1 MPKFSILYP
10 YFIIVLCLIIC
21 VVGVSSVVR
30 MPVDLFPNIKIP
42 VVEVATFYNGMP
54 PEQIENDITGRFERF
69 FTLGS
74 GIEHIESRS
83 LTGVSLIKIFFQP
96 GSNPDS
102 AVTTISNLAMA
113 DLGRLPPG
121 TLPPVVLKSDA
132 SSLPVCLVALKGK
145 GLDETQLRDLGQFA
159 VRNQIASVPGASV
172 PQPFGGKYR
181 QIMIYVDPYKLEAN
195 QLSVMDVVRKVNESN
210 LILPAGDVPIGP
222 IDYNIYT
229 NSQLNTL
236 DDINNMPLKI
246 VGQSSVYVKDVGHA
260 EDAHQIQ
267 YNIVRVDGQRSVYL
281 PILKQGG
288 DANTISIV
296 NGVKNITSH
305 LLDVPKSLITDVV
318 FDQSVFVKTAIANLI
333 HEGLI
338 GLVLTGIMILVFLGN
353 VRATAAVFLSI
364 PLSALA
370 TFIVLSMMGSS
381 INSMIL
387 GGLALAFSRLIDN
400 SVVVLENIYRHM
412 ELGESPRV
420 AAERG
425 GNEVALPVLAATLTT
440 AIVFFPVTFL
450 YGVSQFL
457 FTALALSVVI
467 ALFASYIVAMT
478 VVPLYCAKLLTA
490 ESAHNEEKDFTGED
504 QELPEDEVN
513 EEALY
518 EVQENG
524 STPKDKRSAAPK
536 QKKRLGWGARFNHG
550 FNAGFTR
557 FLDRYERFLGFAL
570 LRPLLTV
577 IVILAV
583 FGLSFLLSPLIGLA
597 YFPRTDPGQFVIN
610 FKAATGTRIAD
621 TEDLVNR
628 VENVVRKEVAPG
640 DLKIIASNIGI
651 NPDISA
657 IFNSNSGTYSAY
669 VQVGLADGHKTGSYA
684 YMDKVRAALT
694 REVPEISTY
703 FQSGGLVDSV
713 LNLGLPAPID
723 IKVGGSSIDSAYAT
737 ARKIADQVQH
747 LHGVSDVLIPQ
758 DIDAPSIKL
767 RIDRLRAGEMGLT
780 QKEVVDNVISAL
792 TSNGMIAPS
801 YWVDPKTGNDYL
813 MTVQYPEGTVK
824 SFSDL
829 KSIPLL
835 GNDQAAPTRLDMVTD
850 VSRITAPTEVDHYQ
864 LRRTIDVYVTTK
876 TEALGG
882 VANDVQ
888 KIIDQTQKPAGVTVR
903 MMGSVQ
909 AMKSSFSSFE
919 MGLLLAVLLVYL
931 ILVAQFR
938 SFIDPFLIMLAVP
951 PGIMGVIYVLV
962 TTGTTLNIMSLMGV
976 VMMVGIVVS
985 NSILIVELTHRLIE
999 DEGMSVRDAV
1009 SYACRVRLRPILM
1022 TSLATIF
1029 GMIPMALKLGEGAEA
1044 YAPLARS
1051 IIGGLTVSV
1060 ILTVFLVPAAFLLV
1074 YSGRDLREERR
1085 KEREEE
1091 PSQTEEVTA

>member
-1 MPKFSILYP
+1 MPRFALLYP
-10 YFIIVLCLIIC
+10 YFIVVICLMVV
-21 VVGVSSVVR
+21 VVGINSIVR
-30 MPVDLFPNIKIP
+30 MPVDLFPAIKIP

-96 GSNPDS
+96 GTSADS

-145 GLDETQLRDLGQFA
+145 GLSETQLRDLGQFA

-181 QIMIYVDPYKLEAN
+181 QIMVYVDPDKLEAN

-210 LILPAGDVPIGP
+210 LILPAGNVPIGP

-229 NSQLNTL
+229 NSQLRTVE
-236 DDINNMPLKI
+236 DINNMPLKV
-246 VGQSSVYVKDVGHA
+246 VGQSPVLVKDVGHA
-260 EDAHQIQ
+260 EDGHQIQ

-296 NGVKNITSH
+296 DGVKRVTSH
-305 LLDVPKSLITDVV
+305 LLDVPASLITNVV
-318 FDQSVFVKTAIANLI
+318 FDQSVFAKTAIANLI

-338 GLVLTGIMILVFLGN
+338 GLVLTGIMILIFLGN
-353 VRATAAVFLSI
+353 VRATLAVFLSI

-370 TFIVLSMMGSS
+370 TFIVLAFMGNS

-412 ELGESPRV
+412 ELGESARV

-425 GNEVALPVLAATLTT
+425 ASEVALPVLAATFTT

-457 FTALALSVVI
+457 FGALALSVVI

-478 VVPLYCAKLLTA
+478 VVPLFCGNLLSSHTPHH
-490 ESAHNEEKDFTGED
+490 EDVSADGLDHEPD
-504 QELPEDEVN
+504 
-513 EEALY
+513 
-518 EVQENG
+518 
-524 STPKDKRSAAPK
+524 
-536 QKKRLGWGARFNHG
+536 RLGWGARFNRSFNSG
-550 FNAGFTR
+550 FNWFLDQYERLLGFT
-557 FLDRYERFLGFAL
+557 L

-577 IVILAV
+577 FVMLGFLA
-583 FGLSFLLSPLIGLA
+583 LSLLITPFIGLA
-597 YFPRTDPGQFVIN
+597 YFPRTDPGQFVVN
-610 FKAATGTRIAD
+610 LKAATGTRLED
-621 TEDLVNR
+621 TETLVKR
-628 VENVVRKEVAPG
+628 VEAVVRKEVAPG

-657 IFNSNSGTYSAY
+657 IYNPNSGTYSAY
-669 VQVGLADGHKTGSYA
+669 VQVGLADGHRVGSYE
-684 YMDKVRAALT
+684 YMDKVRTALG
-694 REVPEISTY
+694 REIPEISTY

-723 IKVGGSSIDSAYAT
+723 VKVGGSSIDSAYAV
-737 ARKIADQVQH
+737 ARQIATQVQQVP
-747 LHGVSDVLIPQ
+747 GVSDVLVPQ
-758 DIDAPSIKL
+758 DIDAPSLKL
-767 RIDRLRAGEMGLT
+767 EINRMRAGEMGLT

-801 YWVDPKTGNDYL
+801 YWIDPKTGNDYL

-824 SFSDL
+824 TISDL
-829 KSIPLL
+829 ESIPLL
-835 GNDQAAPTRLDMVTD
+835 GNGETTPTRLDMVTNL
-850 VSRITAPTEVDHYQ
+850 SRIVAPTEVDHYQ

-876 TEALGG
+876 GEALGA
-882 VANDVQ
+882 VAAGVQ
-888 KIIDQTQKPAGVTVR
+888 KIVDRVQKPPGVTVR

-909 AMKSSFSSFE
+909 AMWTSFSSFE
-919 MGLLLAVLLVYL
+919 TGLLLAVVLVYL

-938 SFIDPFLIMLAVP
+938 SFVDPFLIMLAVP
-951 PGIMGVIYVLV
+951 PGVAGVILILA

-976 VMMVGIVVS
+976 VMMVGVVVS
-985 NSILIVELTHRLIE
+985 NSILIVEFTHRLIE
-999 DEGMSVRDAV
+999 DEGMSAREAV

-1022 TSLATIF
+1022 TSLATII
-1029 GMIPMALKLGEGAEA
+1029 GMIPMAMKLGEGSES
-1044 YAPLARS
+1044 YAPLARA
-1051 IIGGLTVSV
+1051 IIGGLTMSV
-1060 ILTVFLVPAAFLLV
+1060 ILTVFLVPAAFLAV
-1074 YSGRDLREERR
+1074 YRGREQRPEPRPEPEPDLAGAL
-1085 KEREEE
+1085 
-1091 PSQTEEVTA
+1091 S